1 MTLALVVVAAIAVGL
16 LVLFV
21 LARQKVSALSAERD
35 RQAHQLDE
43 LSGSL
48 ADAKQRTERVIADLG
63 ESESKRSGLSDE
75 LAALQRKHDD
85 TAEALRKRTE
95 LADTQAMQIDSLSG
109 ERDDLRQQ
117 LTATEEQIVTLAA
130 RPGMVVGDLT
140 SADGASTEMLW
151 DLELARSERAWRN
164 SVAIN
169 PVADESPFE
178 GTNDPVQL
186 AVEIEAAALREDVG
200 AHISIDWQA
209 APISSPARRLL
220 VVRVAQEMLSS
231 AARAPGAARLVVT
244 QVGEGDGEIKFEF
257 QHDDE
262 TVINLIPPQISHD
275 LIDIRNEGLSVT
287 VKAE

>member
-1 MTLALVVVAAIAVGL
+1 MTLALLVVAAIAVGL
-16 LVLFV
+16 LVLLV
-21 LARQKVSALSAERD
+21 LAQQKVSALTGERD
-35 RQAHQLDE
+35 SQSRQLNE
-43 LSGSL
+43 LSDSL
-48 ADAKQRTERVIADLG
+48 SETKQRTERATADLRD
-63 ESESKRSGLSDE
+63 SESKRAGLSDE
-75 LAALQRKHDD
+75 VSELTRNQDE
-85 TAEALRKRTE
+85 TVEALRKRTE
-95 LADTQAMQIDSLSG
+95 LADTQAMQIDNLSG

-117 LTATEEQIVTLAA
+117 LTSAEEQIVTLAA

-178 GTNDPVQL
+178 GAEDSVQL

-200 AHISIDWQA
+200 AHISIDWDA
-209 APISSPARRLL
+209 EPISSPARRLL
-220 VVRVAQEMLSS
+220 VVRVAQEMLAS

-257 QHDDE
+257 QHDDDA
-262 TVINLIPPQISHD
+262 VINLIPPQISHE
-275 LIDIRNEGLSVT
+275 LIDIRNEGMSVT